1 MTTTAIAPEQLDRL
15 GEGDKQLTLLI
26 PLDGSPSDEA
36 ALEQGATLAHERN
49 AQIRLLRVVRAQY
62 CGIAAEV
69 VDARPEQV
77 IGAHRRGRHLFEQ
90 LGHSHE
96 CQRLRAARQYLLE
109 RQAQLQRQALSVA
122 IELRYGRPVDSIV
135 RAAQEAA
142 VDAIVMTG
150 GEPHGWETIYMRSM
164 RAAVIERVN
173 CPVVLVGSQASAQQ
187 RVKNLV

>member
-1 MTTTAIAPEQLDRL
+1 MTATAIAPEQLDRL
-15 GEGDKQLTLLI
+15 GEGDKQPTLLI
-26 PLDGSPSDEA
+26 PLDGLPSDEA
-36 ALEQGATLAHERN
+36 ALEQGAALARERN

-62 CGIAAEV
+62 RGIAAEA

-77 IGAHRRGRHLFEQ
+77 LGSRPRGEHLFEQ
-90 LGHSHE
+90 LERNHE

-109 RQAQLQRQALSVA
+109 RQTQLQWQGLSVA

-135 RAAQEAA
+135 RVAQEAA

-150 GEPHGWETIYMRSM
+150 REPRGWEALYPRSVS
-164 RAAVIERVN
+164 AAAIKRVN
-173 CPVVLVGSQASAQQ
+173 CPVVLVGSQASARQ